1 MHKYCNLSLCCT
13 FMFYEIIIFSLH
25 TANTFGF
32 MLDCDFHKSDF
43 ATFYFCKTVLAYM
56 RYKLKTYLIDWW
68 WDMCCNW
75 AMKSKPKALRSI
87 LFHLDNLYL
96 ISDVAN
102 WGPEAISDCHKSSLF
117 RLQSKKTFIF
127 QLISVVMMEFKVLA
141 IQWNSW
147 HSEQKE
153 SIFFWHLKHANGHLK
168 IEEEGYIPDRWSSG
182 HYFQ

>member
-1 MHKYCNLSLCCT
+1 MLYFHVLWDNNFFLYILQIL
-13 FMFYEIIIFSLH
+13 LV
-25 TANTFGF
+25 F

-56 RYKLKTYLIDWW
+56 RYKLKKYLIDWW